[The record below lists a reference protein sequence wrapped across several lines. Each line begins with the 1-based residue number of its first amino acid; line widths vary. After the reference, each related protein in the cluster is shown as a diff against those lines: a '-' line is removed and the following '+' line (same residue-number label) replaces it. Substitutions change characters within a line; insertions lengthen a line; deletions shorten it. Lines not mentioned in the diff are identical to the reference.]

1 MLIDDFVSDKPVIV
15 YDTREARTYV
25 LRHLKKFDDITIVQR
40 PLEIADYL
48 VQSSEGTIAVERKRA
63 SDFLVSIS
71 DGRLFEQIE
80 NLQEYD
86 DARLILEGAIF
97 TNVAG
102 KRCYAVDSVGKSW
115 KPSRGAR
122 TQPRTMWTNQ
132 FFVHPHSFISI
143 FKKVQESGITIIPTG
158 GTRDTADI
166 LHYWATQG
174 DKSEYLTIR
183 RKPKTFSDYDAQLF
197 LISGLTGVNAKRA
210 EALLKE
216 FGTPMR
222 VFNAFLEYSSKKFP
236 VEGIGEKTASDIKK
250 ILSTNIENVRPR
262 RIIEYEFRDSIRELE
277 GILNQKENEL
287 GKTTIPELK
296 KLLKERG
303 LKLTGKKGELVE
315 RLLADMPEKERV
327 DTKLFVKRYEE
338 LKKTKASL
346 HQIPAKLQKI
356 YKKFKNTK
364 KQE

>member
-1 MLIDDFVSDKPVIV
+1 MLIDDFVSDKPVII
-15 YDTREARTYV
+15 YDTREARTHV

-48 VQSSEGTIAVERKRA
+48 VQSNEGTIAIERKRA
-63 SDFLVSIS
+63 SDFLMSIS

-115 KPSRGAR
+115 KPSKGAR

-132 FFVHPHSFISI
+132 FFVHPHSFIAI
-143 FKKVQESGITIIPTG
+143 FKKIQESGITIIPTG

-166 LHYWATQG
+166 LRYWATQG

-183 RKPKTFSDYDAQLF
+183 RKPKTFSDYDSQLF
-197 LISGLTGVNAKRA
+197 LLSGLTGVNTKRA

-236 VEGIGEKTASDIKK
+236 VEGIGAKTTSDIKK
-250 ILSTNIENVRPR
+250 ILSTNVDNVRPK
-262 RIIEYEFRDSIRELE
+262 RIIEYEFRDGVKGLE
-277 GILNQKENEL
+277 EILNRTEKDL
-287 GKTTIPELK
+287 RKKKIPV
-296 KLLKERG
+296 LKELLRARG
-303 LKLTGKKGELVE
+303 LKLGGKKDEFVE
-315 RLLADMPEKERV
+315 RLLADMPEEERV
-327 DTKLFVKRYEE
+327 DTKLFVKKYEE
-338 LKKTKASL
+338 LSKTKASL
-346 HQIPAKLQKI
+346 HQIPKGLQRV
-356 YKKFKNTK
+356 YKRFKK
-364 KQE
+364 

>member
-1 MLIDDFVSDKPVIV
+1 MLIDDFVSDKPVII
-15 YDTREARTYV
+15 YDTREARTHV

-48 VQSSEGTIAVERKRA
+48 VQSNEGTIAIERKRA
-63 SDFLVSIS
+63 SDFLMSIS

-115 KPSRGAR
+115 KPSKGAR

-132 FFVHPHSFISI
+132 FFVHPHSFIAI
-143 FKKVQESGITIIPTG
+143 FKKIQESGIIIIPTG
-158 GTRDTADI
+158 STRDTADI

-183 RKPKTFSDYDAQLF
+183 RKPKTFSDYDSQLF
-197 LISGLTGVNAKRA
+197 LLSGLTGVNTKRA

-236 VEGIGEKTASDIKK
+236 VEGVGEKTSSDIKK
-250 ILSTNIENVRPR
+250 ILSTNVDNVRPR
-262 RIIEYEFRDSIRELE
+262 RIIEYEFRDGVKGLEEILNRTERELRE
-277 GILNQKENEL
+277 KKIPVLKE
-287 GKTTIPELK
+287 
-296 KLLKERG
+296 LLRERG
-303 LKLTGKKGELVE
+303 LKLGGKKDELVE
-315 RLLADMPEKERV
+315 RLLADMPEEERV
-327 DTKLFVKRYEE
+327 DTKLFVKKYEE
-338 LKKTKASL
+338 LSKTKASL
-346 HQIPAKLQKI
+346 HQIPKGLQRV
-356 YKKFKNTK
+356 YKRFKK
-364 KQE
+364 